1 MHVNSF
7 SFKKITSY
15 PVVAIIKSSGKAIG
29 YGGLRLNMS
38 VPILLETILDK
49 VTLRN
54 LIRSAGVLLSYWPPH
69 INGHVA
75 EWLESCVQD
84 SNQEN

>member
-1 MHVNSF
+1 
-7 SFKKITSY
+7 
-15 PVVAIIKSSGKAIG
+15 
-29 YGGLRLNMS
+29 
-38 VPILLETILDK
+38 
-49 VTLRN
+49 